1 MAGAALADI
10 RSALAA
16 NLEALRTAGVV
27 GQVSAYLLDNPTT
40 PSVQVAGLVQDG
52 AEYDAGGF
60 TDPPAV
66 AWHLSIEAVLGA
78 VSDTASQ
85 DVLNDLLAPTGST
98 SLRAAI
104 EANQTLTSRYVES
117 TRTVTT
123 GQTALAD
130 YVHLARYRGQSRHT
144 FPNGSEMLLAAWEV
158 LVQT

>member
-1 MAGAALADI
+1 MAGASLANI

-16 NLEALRTAGVV
+16 NLETLRTAGVV
-27 GQVSAYLLDNPTT
+27 GQISAYLLDNPTT
-40 PSVQVAGLVQDG
+40 PSVQIAGLVADG
-52 AEYDAGGF
+52 IDYDAGGY

-66 AWHLSIEAVLGA
+66 AYRISVEAVLGA

-85 DVLNDLLAPTGST
+85 DILNQLLAVTGTT
-98 SLRAAI
+98 SLRAAV
-104 EANQTLTSRYVES
+104 EANQTLTSRYTET

-123 GQTALAD
+123 GQSALAD
-130 YVHLARYRGQSRHT
+130 YVHVTRYRGQSRHT